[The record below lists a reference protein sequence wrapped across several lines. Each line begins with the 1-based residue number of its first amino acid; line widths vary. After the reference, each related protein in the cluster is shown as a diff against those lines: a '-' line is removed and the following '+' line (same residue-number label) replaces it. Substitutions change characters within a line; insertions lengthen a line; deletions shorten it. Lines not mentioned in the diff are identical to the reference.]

1 MFTGII
7 EEVGKVLG
15 LTAESACGGRGG
27 SSGRLRVELGAIA
40 EGVRIGDSVSVDGA
54 CLTVARIGG
63 GIAEFD
69 VSAETLRVSTLG
81 GLAAGSEVN
90 LERSLR
96 VGDRLGGHFVLG
108 HVDGVGRIERLEAA
122 PGEVALEVSA
132 PPELLSGLI
141 LKGSI
146 AVDGISLTLADLAPD
161 RFSVAVIPHTL
172 ERTTLRKKSAGDRVN
187 LELDVI
193 GKYVARFLSA
203 SRGAPGAK
211 PSGLTEG
218 FLEEHG
224 FK

>member
-7 EEVGKVLG
+7 EGTGKVLG
-15 LTAESACGGRGG
+15 LTVSGA
-27 SSGRLRVELGAIA
+27 SGRLRVELGAVA
-40 EGVRIGDSVSVDGA
+40 EGVRAGDSVSVDGA

-63 GIAEFD
+63 RVAEFD

-81 GLAAGSEVN
+81 GLATGGEVN

-108 HVDGVGRIERLEAA
+108 HVDGVGRIERLDAEPGQVTLAVAA
-122 PGEVALEVSA
+122 PTEI
-132 PPELLSGLI
+132 LSGLV

-172 ERTTLRKKSAGDRVN
+172 DHTTLRKKSAGDRVN

-203 SRGAPGAK
+203 SRNGPGAK
-211 PSGLTEG
+211 PAGHLTEG

>member
-7 EEVGKVLG
+7 EGTGKVLG
-15 LTAESACGGRGG
+15 LTAGDA
-27 SSGRLRVELGAIA
+27 SGRLRVELGALA
-40 EGVRIGDSVSVDGA
+40 EDVRIGDSVSVDGA
-54 CLTVARIGG
+54 CLTVARVGG
-63 GIAEFD
+63 GVAEFD
-69 VSAETLRVSTLG
+69 VSAETLRVSTLA
-81 GLAAGSEVN
+81 GLATGREVN

-108 HVDGVGRIERLEAA
+108 HVDGVGRIERLEAS
-122 PGEVALEVSA
+122 PGQVTLAVSA
-132 PPELLSGLI
+132 APEILSCLI

-146 AVDGISLTLADLAPD
+146 AVDGISLTLAEVAPD

-172 ERTTLRKKSAGDRVN
+172 DHTTLRRKSAGDRVN

-203 SRGAPGAK
+203 SRGGRGAM
-211 PSGLTEG
+211 PSGRLTEG